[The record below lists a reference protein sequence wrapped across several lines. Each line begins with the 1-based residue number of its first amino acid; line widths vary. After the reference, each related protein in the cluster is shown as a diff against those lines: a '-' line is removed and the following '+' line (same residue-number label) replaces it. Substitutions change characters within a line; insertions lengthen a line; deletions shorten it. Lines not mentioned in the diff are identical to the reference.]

1 MQITV
6 FEVFLNHVQNFTP
19 NSPQYHITL
28 NKAVLGCCAIHCIT
42 ITYHRVILIQSAISQ
57 HTKSLH
63 LILPMFMIS
72 FVIVF

>member
-6 FEVFLNHVQNFTP
+6 FEAFSNHVQNFTP
-19 NSPQYHITL
+19 NSPQYPITS
-28 NKAVLGCCAIHCIT
+28 NKAVLGCCATHCK
-42 ITYHRVILIQSAISQ
+42 TYHRVTLLIYSAIPQ

-72 FVIVF
+72 FLIVF